1 MDGKREDGL
10 ARGAPSFEVWC
21 PAWYPCKTVRRR
33 VSGVENRVEAM
44 GERRLMQVMRSGE
57 DLILEE
63 GSVGKFW
70 RSEILWGEK
79 YLKEPSL
86 PGWMWKGGQF
96 RKAAIGAI

>member
-1 MDGKREDGL
+1 
-10 ARGAPSFEVWC
+10 
-21 PAWYPCKTVRRR
+21 
-33 VSGVENRVEAM
+33 
-44 GERRLMQVMRSGE
+44 MRSGE

-79 YLKEPSL
+79 YLREPSL
-86 PGWMWKGGQF
+86 SGWMWKGGQF